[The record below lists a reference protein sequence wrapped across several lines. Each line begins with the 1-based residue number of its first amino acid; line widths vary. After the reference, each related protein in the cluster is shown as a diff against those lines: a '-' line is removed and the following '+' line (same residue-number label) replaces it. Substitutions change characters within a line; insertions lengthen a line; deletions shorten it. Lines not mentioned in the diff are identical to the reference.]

1 MQLRSILHYVICL
14 CLTSCSR
21 WHLSSPA
28 ILTGVLPN
36 SSSQSYVHS
45 TQDAFVYVSKEWF
58 RRGFCFLGP
67 SAESIEQFICYIR
80 YFCTFMWACCITC
93 RAVMRRD
100 SPPPMC
106 AFASLCMGLYIFLY
120 MWEALHRDSFQI
132 ALCNTL
138 LQLHRALFSVH
149 VKVPARLSPW
159 HL

>member
-67 SAESIEQFICYIR
+67 SAESIEQFICYIS

-100 SPPPMC
+100 SPPPPHVC
-106 AFASLCMGLYIFLY
+106 VRKSVYGFVHLPVYVRGTSSWQLPDCSLQHAVTAAPC
-120 MWEALHRDSFQI
+120 
-132 ALCNTL
+132 
-138 LQLHRALFSVH
+138 SVFC
-149 VKVPARLSPW
+149 SC
-159 HL
+159 